1 MNPTRKRRLW
11 LAVFLLLAAGVAGTL
26 ITLALQ
32 QNLSYL
38 HTPSEAVRGE
48 VPRDAVFRLGGVVR
62 EGSVVRTP
70 GTLEVNFAVTDR
82 VAEYPVQYT
91 GILPDLFREG
101 QSVLARGRLDHGRFV
116 AEEVLAKHDETY
128 MPKEVADAIAAAK
141 ARHAREGGDAK
152 TPAAED
158 AADAKPAAPP
168 SADAGG
174 TP

>member
-11 LAVFLLLAAGVAGTL
+11 LAVFLLVAAGVAGTL

-128 MPKEVADAIAAAK
+128 MPKEVAEAIAAAK
-141 ARHAREGGDAK
+141 ARHASEAAAAPTERIDAAPDT
-152 TPAAED
+152 TPAT
-158 AADAKPAAPP
+158 P
-168 SADAGG
+168 AGG
-174 TP
+174 SH

>member
-11 LAVFLLLAAGVAGTL
+11 LVVFLLVAAGVGGTL

-48 VPRDAVFRLGGVVR
+48 VPQDAVFRLGGVVR
-62 EGSVVRTP
+62 EGSVVRTT
-70 GTLEVNFAVTDR
+70 GSLEVNFEVTDR
-82 VAEYPVQYT
+82 VADYPVRYT

-101 QSVLARGRLDHGRFV
+101 QSVLARGKLDNGTFI

-128 MPKEVADAIAAAK
+128 MPKEVAEAIAESK
-141 ARHAREGGDAK
+141 ARHLSEGGTLTEPEGEALP
-152 TPAAED
+152 PAD
-158 AADAKPAAPP
+158 N
-168 SADAGG
+168 SGG
-174 TP
+174 TH

>member
-11 LAVFLLLAAGVAGTL
+11 LAVFLLVAAGVAGTL

-48 VPRDAVFRLGGVVR
+48 VPQDAVFRLGGVVS

-70 GTLEVNFAVTDR
+70 GTLEVNFTVTDR
-82 VAEYPVQYT
+82 VAEFPVQYT

-128 MPKEVADAIAAAK
+128 MPKEVAEAIAASK
-141 ARHAREGGDAK
+141 ARHASESAAAA
-152 TPAAED
+152 PAD
-158 AADAKPAAPP
+158 AASSDPETTPAAPP
-168 SADAGG
+168 GGAD
-174 TP
+174 